1 MEGVGVGEHR
11 EVAGRDNGEL
21 DRGGLQPIAS
31 GQGHDAAI
39 SIGQRDAVL
48 WGGRLKPGEVVTVPD
63 GRHVHLFVAVGEAS
77 LDGAGAL
84 AEGDAVR
91 LNAAGSPALTAGSTG
106 AEVLIWVTA

>member
-1 MEGVGVGEHR
+1 M
-11 EVAGRDNGEL
+11 
-21 DRGGLQPIAS
+21 
-31 GQGHDAAI
+31 
-39 SIGQRDAVL
+39 L

-63 GRHVHLFVAVGEAS
+63 GRHVHLFVALGDAS